1 MNLTTIAVVTATYGM
16 TLGLSVGMLSIQ
28 LLPMLQFFAAYI
40 CYFTGKTEDLPAHPA
55 DDLAEQSRE
64 DDTGHNH
71 MLVTCMMT
79 SLYNSTDTVKCLFCN
94 VCM

>member
-1 MNLTTIAVVTATYGM
+1 M
-16 TLGLSVGMLSIQ
+16 TLVLSVGMLGIQ
-28 LLPMLQFFAAYI
+28 LLPMLQLLTPYV
-40 CYFTGKTEDLPAHPA
+40 CYFTGKPDDLPAYPP

-79 SLYNSTDTVKCLFCN
+79 SLYNSTDTVKSLLCN